1 MSHCQQSPVSGGLKR
16 ENERAEEGRT
26 PPAVLAQFDSLFKTI
41 YSVFLAKLDPGRLIE
56 QTHLLYL
63 NRTFKAHHERRK
75 KREERG
81 KKELLLGF
89 VQRSLNANL

>member
-1 MSHCQQSPVSGGLKR
+1 MTSQHRWRYSVPLSAEPCQRGIKEERERTR
-16 ENERAEEGRT
+16 ENEGAEEGRT

-63 NRTFKAHHERRK
+63 NRTFKAHHE
-75 KREERG
+75 
-81 KKELLLGF
+81 
-89 VQRSLNANL
+89 